1 MMTTTIS
8 IPEAIDPVE
17 RPEGTPSAAETL
29 AGTLLSNSARIG
41 EFADEAAMLSYPGP
55 LWIGGASSA
64 YETHAKAF
72 AKKHEPM
79 AATLKRVA
87 RGVDVFAEQLQTLLD
102 EHSDLTGSVSAYHR
116 DRYDLISDVNA
127 AVEVTEAEIA
137 DLQER
142 ARFMRIRRNGLVAEV
157 LAFTERVTA
166 NEDFLVQLFTGADT
180 AAEAAKSTGGIDPLA
195 LSAIGGMPSKGD
207 GPEKMAEWWKGL
219 SEAEQDA
226 LIAAYPERF
235 GSADGLPAS
244 VRDDANRL
252 LLDSDLTE
260 LRMKEKDGTLT
271 SDERQRLENA
281 EAAEKALKLA
291 DEFVVPGTDDKPG
304 GTLWLYDPDAFD
316 GDGRVAIGVGDL
328 DTADDVSIQIPG
340 IQTEMTDAPGY
351 AQQAADL
358 YESARY
364 NGDGSSVATLF
375 WLGYDTPAGDLLE
388 WGEVPLERYAADGGE
403 RLATAVDGLR
413 ASRADDP
420 AHMTAIGHS
429 YGSTTTSYAATNH
442 DLAVDDIALIGS
454 PGTGPA
460 DNASDFSVGAD
471 NVYVGRN
478 SSDFVGTLGDE
489 GWVGKD
495 WFFDA
500 GLGTD
505 PSSEDFGANRFEAEA
520 VDRQRS
526 DTVIRGHRLDN
537 AIYNTEDHSKYYNR
551 DSESLYNLGRIVDGH
566 GDDTNSAKQSYD
578 PWWDVAID
586 PEEERTPTAGVPGR
600 SKTGN

>member
-1 MMTTTIS
+1 MTTIYVPPT
-8 IPEAIDPVE
+8 IDPVE
-17 RPEGTPSAAETL
+17 RPEGTPAAAETL
-29 AGTLLSNSARIG
+29 SSTLLSNAARIS
-41 EFADEAAMLSYPGP
+41 EFAEEAAALASPSY
-55 LWIGGASSA
+55 LWVGDAASA
-64 YETHAKAF
+64 YSSHAAAF
-72 AKKHEPM
+72 AEKHEPM

-87 RGVDVFAEQLQTLLD
+87 RGVDVFAEQLRTLL
-102 EHSDLTGSVSAYHR
+102 SDHIDLNGEISTYRR
-116 DRYDLISDVNA
+116 DRKDLMADVDA
-127 AVEVTEAEIA
+127 ADDVTEAEIA
-137 DLQER
+137 VLQER
-142 ARFMRIRRNGLVAEV
+142 ARRLTTRYSWLVSDISS
-157 LAFTERVTA
+157 FGQRVTA

-180 AAEAAKSTGGIDPLA
+180 AAEAGQADGGIDPLA
-195 LSAIGGMPSKGD
+195 LAAIGGMPAAGD
-207 GPEKMAEWWKGL
+207 GPKKMAEWWAGL
-219 SEAEQDA
+219 TEAEQDA

-235 GSADGLPAS
+235 GSADGLPSSA
-244 VRDDANRL
+244 RDDANRL

-260 LRMKEKDGTLT
+260 LRLKEEAGTLT

-291 DEFVVPGTDDKPG
+291 DDYIVPGTDDKPG

-316 GDGRVAIGVGDL
+316 GDGSVAIGVGDL

-340 IQTEMTDAPGY
+340 IRTEMDDAPYY

-388 WGEVPLERYAADGGE
+388 WGEVPLERYAADGGD
-403 RLATAVDGLR
+403 RLVTAVDGLR

-429 YGSTTTSYAATNH
+429 YGSTATSYAATEH
-442 DLAVDDIALIGS
+442 DLAVDDIALVGS

-460 DNASDFSVGAD
+460 DSASDFSVGAD
-471 NVYVGRN
+471 HVYVGRN
-478 SSDFVGTLGDE
+478 SSDFVATLGDE

-495 WFFDA
+495 WLFDA

-505 PSSEDFGANRFEAEA
+505 PSSEDFGAHRFEAEA

-526 DTVIRGHRLDN
+526 TGTARGFGYDFPD
-537 AIYNTEDHSKYYNR
+537 YNFDDHIKYFDR
-551 DSESLYNLGRIVDGH
+551 DSESLYNLGRIVDGQA
-566 GDDTNSAKQSYD
+566 DDINAAEHSYD
-578 PWWDVAID
+578 RWWDFAQD
-586 PEEERTPTAGVPGR
+586 PEADRTPTAKTPGS
-600 SKTGN
+600 SKTGYRE